1 MIADEI
7 EPLKPAHYCDCC
19 DRRVPYVRGS
29 LWHGSHQICVACFL
43 VWYDGGQVVPE
54 LIKATVLAAE
64 ANGIWPFTGGDPRM
78 FRVMEAT

>member
-7 EPLKPAHYCDCC
+7 EPLKPSLYCDCC

-29 LWHGSHQICVACFL
+29 IWHGASQICLACFL
-43 VWYDGGQVVPE
+43 VWYDGGLVEPE
-54 LIKATVLAAE
+54 LIKAFVLAAE

-78 FRVMEAT
+78 LRVTEAT